1 LQQNIAKLAEGAKKM
16 TMGEEGILSSLAMPI
31 LVGPSLVN
39 LEKQDPHAAQLL
51 RTAFNNAETDHPGLC
66 HNFVLGLVK
75 KADLKVNM
83 NESLLRVQGSTSDQE
98 SPDFRINRSEE
109 SFQELVKKSVSL
121 KRILSRIPD
130 EIGDRKAFLETIKEI
145 ASAIKK
151 LLDAVNEVAGF
162 ITFAS
167 GKQRLEQRKR
177 EFVKYSKRFSTTLK
191 EYFRDGQA
199 NSVFMSALCL
209 IQQSNLIISTVKDC
223 CE

>member
-1 LQQNIAKLAEGAKKM
+1 M
-16 TMGEEGILSSLAMPI
+16 TMGEESILSSLVMPI

-39 LEKQDPHAAQLL
+39 LEKQDPGAAQLL
-51 RTAFNNAETDHPGLC
+51 KTAFSNAEAAHPSLC
-66 HNFVLGLVK
+66 HSFILGLMK
-75 KADLKVNM
+75 KAELKVNM
-83 NESLLRVQGSTSDQE
+83 NESLLRVQGASLDQE
-98 SPDFRINRSEE
+98 SPDYRINRSEDA
-109 SFQELVKKSVSL
+109 FQELCRKSVGL
-121 KRILSRIPD
+121 KKILSRIPD

-151 LLDAVNEVAGF
+151 LLDAVNEVAGY
-162 ITFAS
+162 ITFGS

-199 NSVFMSALCL
+199 NAVFLSALCL
-209 IQQSNLIISTVKDC
+209 IQQSNLIITTVKDC

>member
-1 LQQNIAKLAEGAKKM
+1 M

-109 SFQELVKKSVSL
+109 SFQVAFVSIEFCTYT
-121 KRILSRIPD
+121 KTDLS
-130 EIGDRKAFLETIKEI
+130 
-145 ASAIKK
+145 
-151 LLDAVNEVAGF
+151 N
-162 ITFAS
+162 
-167 GKQRLEQRKR
+167 
-177 EFVKYSKRFSTTLK
+177 
-191 EYFRDGQA
+191 
-199 NSVFMSALCL
+199 
-209 IQQSNLIISTVKDC
+209 
-223 CE
+223 

>member
-1 LQQNIAKLAEGAKKM
+1 
-16 TMGEEGILSSLAMPI
+16 MGEEGILSSLAMPI

-51 RTAFNNAETDHPGLC
+51 KTAFTNAEADNPGLC

-75 KADLKVNM
+75 KADLKVNLK
-83 NESLLRVQGSTSDQE
+83 SLLRVQGSTSDQE
-98 SPDFRINRSEE
+98 SSDFRINRSEE